1 MKILLYEK
9 NFIYIY
15 GDNMTDSKEVIKESY
30 AKALEKAT
38 QGESCCSP
46 TETKVETKDDSC
58 CLSEASTT
66 PKKKEFKVPS
76 FGSTRNLAHKADIKE
91 GDVVVDF
98 GSGPGYDLTEA
109 AKLTGNTGKV
119 IGIDMTP
126 EMIEFSTKLAKD
138 MSLDNVEVKL
148 GDIEN
153 VPLEDN
159 IADVVISNCVIN
171 LTTDKQAVFKEA
183 FRILK
188 PGGRLVDA
196 DIIAEQELP
205 ESLKNDKEAWCG
217 CVAGALTAEGYTE
230 AIKAAGFVDIKIS
243 VERKQAGK
251 IRWKDNKEYR
261 MHSGII
267 TAKKPN

>member
-1 MKILLYEK
+1 
-9 NFIYIY
+9 
-15 GDNMTDSKEVIKESY
+15 MTDSKEVIKESY

-46 TETKVETKDDSC
+46 ATTEIESKDDSC
-58 CLSEASTT
+58 CPSEVSTT
-66 PKKKEFKVPS
+66 PKKEIVVPS
-76 FGSTRNLAHKADIKE
+76 FGSTRNLVSKAGIKQ

-98 GSGPGYDLTEA
+98 GSGPGHDLTEA
-109 AKLTGNTGKV
+109 AKITGQTGKA

-126 EMIEFSTKLAKD
+126 EMIEYATKLAKD
-138 MSLDNVEVKL
+138 MSLENVEVKL

-153 VPLEDN
+153 VPLEDK

-171 LTTDKQAVFKEA
+171 LTSDKQSVFKEA

-230 AIKAAGFVDIKIS
+230 AIKAAGFIDISIDIES
-243 VERKQAGK
+243 KQAGRIK
-251 IRWKDNKEYR
+251 WKDEKEYL

>member
-1 MKILLYEK
+1 
-9 NFIYIY
+9 
-15 GDNMTDSKEVIKESY
+15 MTDSKEVIKESY

-46 TETKVETKDDSC
+46 PATEIESKDDSC
-58 CLSEASTT
+58 CPSEVSTS
-66 PKKKEFKVPS
+66 PKKREIKVPS
-76 FGSTRNLAHKADIKE
+76 FGSTRNLANKAGIKE

-98 GSGPGYDLTEA
+98 GSGPGHDLTEA
-109 AKLTGNTGKV
+109 AKLAGKTGKA

-126 EMIEFSTKLAKD
+126 EMIEYTIKLAKD
-138 MSLDNVEVKL
+138 MALDNVEVKL

-171 LTTDKQAVFKEA
+171 LTTDKEAVFKEA
-183 FRILK
+183 FRLLK

-230 AIKAAGFVDIKIS
+230 AIKSAGFVDISINIES
-243 VERKQAGK
+243 KQAGK
-251 IRWKDNKEYR
+251 IKWKDNKEYL

>member
-1 MKILLYEK
+1 
-9 NFIYIY
+9 
-15 GDNMTDSKEVIKESY
+15 MTNSKEVIKESY

-38 QGESCCSP
+38 QGESCCSSAA
-46 TETKVETKDDSC
+46 TETESKEDSC
-58 CLSEASTT
+58 CPSETSTS
-66 PKKKEFKVPS
+66 PKKKDIKVPS
-76 FGSTRNLAHKADIKE
+76 FGSSKDLAKKAGIRE
-91 GDVVVDF
+91 GDTVVDF

-109 AKLTGNTGKV
+109 AKLTGKTGKA

-126 EMIEFSTKLAKD
+126 EMIEYATDLAKE

-171 LTTDKQAVFKEA
+171 LTSDKTQVFKEA

-205 ESLKNDKEAWCG
+205 ESMKEDDEALCG

-230 AIKAAGFVDIKIS
+230 AVKAAGFVDNS
-243 VERKQAGK
+243 VNLERKQAGS
-251 IRWKDNKEYR
+251 IRWKDNKVYR

-267 TAKKPN
+267 TAIKPN

>member
-1 MKILLYEK
+1 
-9 NFIYIY
+9 
-15 GDNMTDSKEVIKESY
+15 MTNSKEVIKESY

-46 TETKVETKDDSC
+46 VAAETESKDDSC
-58 CLSEASTT
+58 CSTELSLT
-66 PKKKEFKVPS
+66 PNKKEIKVPS
-76 FGSTRNLAHKADIKE
+76 FGSSSNLAKKAGIRE

-98 GSGPGYDLTEA
+98 GSGPGHDLTEA
-109 AKLTGNTGKV
+109 AKLTGKTGKA

-126 EMIEFSTKLAKD
+126 EMIEYATNLAEE

-171 LTTDKQAVFKEA
+171 LTSDKQTVFEEA

-205 ESLKNDKEAWCG
+205 ESLKNDNEAWCG
-217 CVAGALTAEGYTE
+217 CVAGALTAKGYTE
-230 AIKAAGFVDIKIS
+230 AIKAAGFVDISIDIES
-243 VERKQAGK
+243 KQAGRIK
-251 IRWKDNKEYR
+251 WKDGKEYI
-261 MHSGII
+261 MNSGII
-267 TAKKPN
+267 TARKPN

>member
-1 MKILLYEK
+1 
-9 NFIYIY
+9 
-15 GDNMTDSKEVIKESY
+15 
-30 AKALEKAT
+30 
-38 QGESCCSP
+38 
-46 TETKVETKDDSC
+46 
-58 CLSEASTT
+58 
-66 PKKKEFKVPS
+66 
-76 FGSTRNLAHKADIKE
+76 
-91 GDVVVDF
+91 
-98 GSGPGYDLTEA
+98 
-109 AKLTGNTGKV
+109 
-119 IGIDMTP
+119 MTP
-126 EMIEFSTKLAKD
+126 EMIEYATKLAKD
-138 MSLDNVEVKL
+138 MSLENVEVKL

-153 VPLEDN
+153 VPLEDK

-171 LTTDKQAVFKEA
+171 LTSDKQSVFKEA

-230 AIKAAGFVDIKIS
+230 AIKAAGFIDISIDIES
-243 VERKQAGK
+243 KQAGRIK
-251 IRWKDNKEYR
+251 WKDEKEYL

>member
-1 MKILLYEK
+1 MKNISYSIVNHCCDK
-9 NFIYIY
+9 
-15 GDNMTDSKEVIKESY
+15 MADSKEVIKKSY

-46 TETKVETKDDSC
+46 AVAETESKEDSC
-58 CLSEASTT
+58 CSSETTLS
-66 PKKKEFKVPS
+66 PKNKDTKVPS
-76 FGSTRNLAHKADIKE
+76 FGSSSNLASKAGIRE

-98 GSGPGYDLTEA
+98 GSGPGHDLLEA
-109 AKLTGNTGKV
+109 AKLTGKTGKA

-126 EMIEFSTKLAKD
+126 EMIEYATNLAEE

-171 LTTDKQAVFKEA
+171 LASDKQTVFEEA

-205 ESLKNDKEAWCG
+205 ESMKEDDEALCG
-217 CVAGALTAEGYTE
+217 CVAGALTAEGYKD
-230 AIKAAGFVDIKIS
+230 AIKADGFVDIS
-243 VERKQAGK
+243 VDIESKQAGRIK
-251 IRWKDNKEYR
+251 WKDGKDYLMN
-261 MHSGII
+261 SGII
-267 TAKKPN
+267 TARKPN

>member
-1 MKILLYEK
+1 
-9 NFIYIY
+9 
-15 GDNMTDSKEVIKESY
+15 MTDSKEVIKESY

-46 TETKVETKDDSC
+46 TTTESESKNDSC
-58 CLSEASTT
+58 CSSEVSIS
-66 PKKKEFKVPS
+66 PDKKEIKVPS
-76 FGSTRNLAHKADIKE
+76 FGSSSNLASKAGIKE

-98 GSGPGYDLTEA
+98 GSGPGHDLTEA
-109 AKLTGNTGKV
+109 AKLTGQTGKA

-126 EMIEFSTKLAKD
+126 EMIDYATKLAKD
-138 MSLDNVEVKL
+138 MSLENVEVRL

-171 LTTDKQAVFKEA
+171 LTSDKTQVFKEA

-205 ESLKNDKEAWCG
+205 ESLKEDDEALCG

-230 AIKAAGFVDIKIS
+230 AIKAAGFVDISINIESKN
-243 VERKQAGK
+243 AGRIK
-251 IRWKDNKEYR
+251 WKDGNTYL
-261 MHSGII
+261 MQSGII

>member
-1 MKILLYEK
+1 
-9 NFIYIY
+9 
-15 GDNMTDSKEVIKESY
+15 MTNSKEVIKESY

-46 TETKVETKDDSC
+46 AATETESKEDSC
-58 CLSEASTT
+58 CPSETSTS
-66 PKKKEFKVPS
+66 PKKKDIKVPS
-76 FGSTRNLAHKADIKE
+76 FGSSKDLAKKAGIRE
-91 GDVVVDF
+91 GDTVVDF

-109 AKLTGNTGKV
+109 AKLTGKTGKA

-126 EMIEFSTKLAKD
+126 EMIEYATDLAKE

-171 LTTDKQAVFKEA
+171 LTSDKTQVFKEA

-205 ESLKNDKEAWCG
+205 ESMKEDDEALCG

-230 AIKAAGFVDIKIS
+230 AVKAAGFVDIS
-243 VERKQAGK
+243 VNIESKQAGS
-251 IRWKDNKEYR
+251 IRWKDNKVYR

-267 TAKKPN
+267 TAIKPN

>member
-1 MKILLYEK
+1 
-9 NFIYIY
+9 
-15 GDNMTDSKEVIKESY
+15 MTNSKEVIKESY

-46 TETKVETKDDSC
+46 AATETESKEDSC
-58 CLSEASTT
+58 CPSETSTS
-66 PKKKEFKVPS
+66 PKKKDIKVPS
-76 FGSTRNLAHKADIKE
+76 FGSSKDLAKKAGIRE
-91 GDVVVDF
+91 GDTVVDF

-109 AKLTGNTGKV
+109 AKLTGKTGKA

-126 EMIEFSTKLAKD
+126 EMIEYATNLAKE

-171 LTTDKQAVFKEA
+171 LTSDKTQVFKEA

-205 ESLKNDKEAWCG
+205 ESMKEDDEALCG

-230 AIKAAGFVDIKIS
+230 AVKAAGFVDIS
-243 VERKQAGK
+243 VNIESKQAGS
-251 IRWKDNKEYR
+251 IRWKDNKVYR

-267 TAKKPN
+267 TAIKPN

>member
-1 MKILLYEK
+1 
-9 NFIYIY
+9 
-15 GDNMTDSKEVIKESY
+15 MTDSKEVIKESY

-38 QGESCCSP
+38 KGGSCCSP
-46 TETKVETKDDSC
+46 TETKNETQEDSC
-58 CLSEASTT
+58 ASSEASS
-66 PKKKEFKVPS
+66 PQKKEIKVPS
-76 FGSTRNLAHKADIKE
+76 FGSTRDLAQKAGIKE

-109 AKLTGNTGKV
+109 AKLTGKKGKA

-126 EMIEFSTKLAKD
+126 EMIDYATTLAKD

-153 VPLEDN
+153 VPLDN
-159 IADVVISNCVIN
+159 DIADVVISNCVIN
-171 LTTDKQAVFKEA
+171 LTTDKKAVFAEA

-205 ESLKNDKEAWCG
+205 DSLKEDKDALCG

-230 AIKAAGFVDIKIS
+230 AIKAAGFVDINI
-243 VERKQAGK
+243 
-251 IRWKDNKEYR
+251 N
-261 MHSGII
+261 
-267 TAKKPN
+267 